1 MKYIMWDVDGTLL
14 LTGGAGVDAMTQ
26 VIIDYYFLDAFV
38 FQKSL
43 AGRTDSEIIKEAVK
57 QIRGCFVPAE
67 CASLLIRYQME
78 LGKQLPKHKGQVL
91 KNVEKTLQHF
101 CQPDSKYLNC
111 LLTGNIKGG
120 AQQKLHYYGIDKY
133 FSFDHSA
140 FGELSE
146 DRAELAR
153 IVWQRLYLE
162 NPQLEPQDLIFIGDT
177 PNDALCANAI
187 GAPCIIILEGSHYK
201 KQDFKNCMVDMFLD
215 SLPDDPAEFEK
226 LLDNL

>member
-1 MKYIMWDVDGTLL
+1 MKYLMWDVDGTLL
-14 LTGGAGVDAMTQ
+14 LTGGAGVKAMTQ

-38 FQKSL
+38 FSKSL

-57 QIRGCFVPAE
+57 QIRGLYIPAE

-78 LGKQLPKHKGQVL
+78 LARQLPKNKGQVL
-91 KNVEKTLQHF
+91 KNVEKTLQYF
-101 CQPDSKYLNC
+101 TQPDSKYMNC
-111 LLTGNIKGG
+111 LLTGNIRGG

-153 IVWQRLYLE
+153 IAWQRLYLQ
-162 NPQLEPQDLIFIGDT
+162 NPNLQPEDVIIIGDT

-187 GAPCIIILEGSHYK
+187 GVPCIIIMEGSHYK
-201 KQDFKNCMVDMFLD
+201 KEDFKNCMVDLFLD
-215 SLPDDPAEFEK
+215 CLPDNPVDFEK
-226 LLDNL
+226 LLENL